1 MKQIRAAGYTGD
13 NPGELPP
20 VIELVQ
26 APAGG
31 RRYSAADVMTFA
43 NNVQAQTGWKYDLT
57 GIYGPPM
64 NSPWTFWPLRRRQH
78 RARPAR
84 PPTAWRSARTP
95 PSPGTVCAHRRPTA
109 LSGLLALA

>member
-1 MKQIRAAGYTGD
+1 MQQIRAAGYTGD

-43 NNVQAQTGWKYDLT
+43 NNVQA
-57 GIYGPPM
+57 
-64 NSPWTFWPLRRRQH
+64 
-78 RARPAR
+78 
-84 PPTAWRSARTP
+84 
-95 PSPGTVCAHRRPTA
+95 
-109 LSGLLALA
+109 